1 MNGPATFG
9 DKWGPAT
16 VFFAVHNQAPCGVS
30 ARGET
35 MASAMAAF
43 GMAVGGASLICWALM
58 MRLQNRRRNRP
69 SSGASF
75 EAGGGDFASG
85 DGWSSLTWFSG
96 HHSATDCSG
105 NPADS
110 AGGDSGG
117 GCCGGGDGGS
127 GGD

>member
-9 DKWGPAT
+9 DKWGPVT
-16 VFFAVHNQAPCGVS
+16 VFLRCTSRRHVAVRCE
-30 ARGET
+30 ET
-35 MASAMAAF
+35 MTSGTATF
-43 GMAVGGASLICWALM
+43 GIAVVGTSLICWALM

-75 EAGGGDFASG
+75 EAGGGEFASG
-85 DGWSSLTWFSG
+85 DGWSRLTWFSG

-117 GCCGGGDGGS
+117 GCGGGDGGS